1 MGGTKKLNSNSSE
14 DERGTQ
20 NTDKDTIIEIDP
32 RTLLPNPYQIRLA
45 SDMSGPA
52 FDSLME
58 SIRKMGMIELLIIRK
73 TKKGYQI
80 EAGHRRVAACRIE

>member
-1 MGGTKKLNSNSSE
+1 
-14 DERGTQ
+14 
-20 NTDKDTIIEIDP
+20 
-32 RTLLPNPYQIRLA
+32 
-45 SDMSGPA
+45 MSGPA